1 MQIHGSCHC
10 RNIAFTLD
18 WEPDPE
24 RIPARACDCSF
35 CTRHGATW
43 TASPDAELELRIA
56 SPALVSEYAF
66 GTGTAVFH
74 ICARCGCVPVVTS
87 RIDQRLYAVVN
98 VTCFTDFDPARLNR
112 SAVSL
117 EGEDEAARLARRQRN
132 WIAQVHLA

>member
-10 RNIAFTLD
+10 RNIAFILD
-18 WEPDPE
+18 WKPEPE
-24 RIPARACDCSF
+24 LIPARACDCSF
-35 CTRHGATW
+35 CARHGASW

-56 SPALVSEYAF
+56 FPALVSEYAF

-87 RIDQRLYAVVN
+87 RIDQQLYAVVN

-112 SAVSL
+112 SVVSL
-117 EGEDEAARLARRQRN
+117 AGEDEASRRARRRRN
-132 WIAQVHLA
+132 WIANVRLA